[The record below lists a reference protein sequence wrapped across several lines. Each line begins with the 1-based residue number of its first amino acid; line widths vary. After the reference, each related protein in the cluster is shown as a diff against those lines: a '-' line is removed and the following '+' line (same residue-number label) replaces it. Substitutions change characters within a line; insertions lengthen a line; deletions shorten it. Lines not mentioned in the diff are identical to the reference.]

1 MAYSELWPTFIMEH
15 FAKTVLANYIYFRNI
30 TFPIQFFNPVDTRR
44 CFNDDTT
51 SYDIVRRPISVETIS
66 CVCGEETNIMN
77 FLNTFLFIPGVLIL
91 RKQVWEAEGS
101 LSFLIFL

>member
-1 MAYSELWPTFIMEH
+1 MEH
-15 FAKTVLANYIYFRNI
+15 FAKTVLANYIYLRNI

-44 CFNDDTT
+44 RFNDDTA
-51 SYDIVRRPISVETIS
+51 SYDIVRRPINVETMS
-66 CVCGEETNIMN
+66 CVYGEETNIMN

-91 RKQVWEAEGS
+91 RKQVWEAEES